1 VRLALGLLSFAVLAS
16 PVVSLVAAQAPTI
29 PPVAEQLAA
38 AVLPLPEEL
47 RAGATVLGYR
57 EAGNLVE
64 LRRGTNGMR
73 CLALYVTR
81 QDFHVACYQQG
92 LEPFMARG
100 RELRAQGV
108 RGEAVDSVR
117 FREISEGKLSMPAY
131 GTLYSITTPRA
142 NFDPASRT
150 VRDAARLAVVY
161 IPGAT
166 AESTGLSA
174 NPRRDGPWI
183 MFPGTPK
190 AHIMMLGTMSP

>member
-1 VRLALGLLSFAVLAS
+1 MRLPLRLLPLALLAS
-16 PVVSLVAAQAPTI
+16 PLAAQDPSI
-29 PPVAEQLAA
+29 PPVDEQIAA

-47 RAGATVLGYR
+47 RAAATVLGYR
-57 EAGNLVE
+57 EAGRLVE
-64 LRRGTNGMR
+64 LRRGTNEMR

-81 QDFHVACYQQG
+81 QDFHVACYQQA

-108 RGEAVDSVR
+108 RAEAVDSVR
-117 FREISEGKLSMPAY
+117 FREIGEGKLSMPGY
-131 GTLYSITTPRA
+131 GTLYTITTPRA
-142 NFDPASRT
+142 NFDPSTRT
-150 VRDAARLAVVY
+150 VRDASLLAVVY

-174 NPRRDGPWI
+174 NPKRDGPWI

-190 AHIMMLGTMSP
+190 AHIMMVGSMSP